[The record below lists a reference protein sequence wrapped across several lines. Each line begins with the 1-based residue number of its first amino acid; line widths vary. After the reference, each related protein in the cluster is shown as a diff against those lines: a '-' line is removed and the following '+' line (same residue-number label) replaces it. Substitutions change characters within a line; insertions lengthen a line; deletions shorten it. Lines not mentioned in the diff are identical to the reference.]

1 MIPLLRTL
9 NAMVAAEPMIR
20 CTFCGGS
27 GESHSAERDLCCP
40 ACDGIGKRPALGH
53 GPDDTDDEPSA
64 DEVER
69 LRAIEREFMR

>member
-9 NAMVAAEPMIR
+9 NAMVAAEPR
-20 CTFCGGS
+20 CRKCHGS
-27 GESHSAERDLCCP
+27 GVTGDGRDCNWCIE
-40 ACDGIGKRPALGH
+40 A
-53 GPDDTDDEPSA
+53 DDEPLEPSA